1 MQQRQLENEHVRE
14 SYRRIGDFITVS
26 WYGFE
31 KQIETGALTLPT
43 VRDLREQF
51 RRFEELPQT
60 RRRIELTPLTIYA
73 EHVRR
78 LMLPSFTYDFEV
90 PPDAYVPTKDIE
102 SVIHSGL
109 QTAVGFFTFLTYRTG
124 ADSDMVERAA
134 LKLSKTRLE
143 DITKTRARV
152 APSRYELFDKTG
164 EVKNRFLIQRGY
176 GRRVGCPA
184 SLKPTDLA
192 KTTLINAGI
201 HPEKTVTSRMARFF
215 VQGVHT
221 SVIPALE
228 DIPEGRKGSL
238 LWYEQHTIG
247 RFRNT

>member
-1 MQQRQLENEHVRE
+1 MQQRQLENEDQKE

-31 KQIETGALTLPT
+31 KQIETGTIRLPT
-43 VRDLREQF
+43 ERDLREQF

-60 RRRIELTPLTIYA
+60 RRRVELTPLTIYA
-73 EHVRR
+73 EQFRQ
-78 LMLPSFTYDFEV
+78 LMIPSFTYDFEV
-90 PPDAYVPTKDIE
+90 PPTVYVPTKDIE

-109 QTAVGFFTFLTYRTG
+109 QTAVAIFTFLTYRTG
-124 ADSDMVERAA
+124 ADADMIERAA

-143 DITKTRARV
+143 DIAKTRARV
-152 APSRYELFDKTG
+152 APSRYELFDNTG
-164 EVKNRFLIQRGY
+164 EVKSKFLVQRGY

-192 KTTLINAGI
+192 RKTLANEGI
-201 HPEKTVTSRMARFF
+201 HPEKTVTSRMARLF

-221 SVIPALE
+221 SVLPVLE
-228 DIPEGRKGSL
+228 GLPQGRKGSL
-238 LWYEQHTIG
+238 LWYEQKTIG